1 MTAKETGLFG
11 RGKFTDEEE
20 EAIEKALHNR
30 LGANYISQVSCNPMF
45 NLH

>member
-20 EAIEKALHNR
+20 EAIEKALHKR
-30 LGANYISQVSCNPMF
+30 LGANYISQVSYKLVF
-45 NLH
+45 